1 MFKERAITIDDIEDF
16 SYDRRGPGPDLLDYR
31 YMDLE
36 MSRWARTDMSCL
48 SFFAMVLGGFGCA
61 IVMYVYVAVIRGF

>member
-1 MFKERAITIDDIEDF
+1 MFKERAITVDDADEF

-48 SFFAMVLGGFGCA
+48 SFFAMIVGGFGCA
-61 IVMYVYVAVIRGF
+61 IALYVYVAIMRGF

>member
-1 MFKERAITIDDIEDF
+1 MFKERAVPVDDLNDF
-16 SYDRRGPGPDLLDYR
+16 SYEGRAPVPDLLDYR

-36 MSRWARTDMSCL
+36 MNRWARTDMSCL